1 VIFLVSVATN
11 SLSNNTRQTGL
22 ENMPTPEAKEQFLSR
37 IEGHKKILYKVA
49 HAYCKSAAD
58 RADLIQD
65 MLIQM

>member
-1 VIFLVSVATN
+1 
-11 SLSNNTRQTGL
+11 
-22 ENMPTPEAKEQFLSR
+22 MPTPEAKEQFLSR